1 MSKEKLIIIGAS
13 GHGKVVADIAMKM
26 NQWKEIFFLDDDPDK
41 KEVLGFSV
49 LGKTEDS
56 IQYKEKADFFVAIGN
71 NLIREK
77 IFLKLEREGFSIAT
91 LIHPSAVIGLDVL
104 IGEGTAIMP
113 GAVVNAASTIGKGVI
128 VNTSSSIDHDCLI
141 NDFVHVSPG
150 VRIAGTVVVGERV
163 WLGINSTVIN
173 NITIVSDC
181 IIGAG
186 SLVLNDIA
194 IVGLY
199 YGSPIKKVIKKI
211 GEL

>member
-26 NQWKEIFFLDDDPDK
+26 NQWKEIFFLDDAPDK

-49 LGKTEDS
+49 LGKTEES
-56 IQYKEKADFFVAIGN
+56 IQYKEEADFFVAIGN

-77 IFLKLEREGFSIAT
+77 VLLKLESEGFSITT

-128 VNTSSSIDHDCLI
+128 VNTSASIDHDCLI

-181 IIGAG
+181 VIGAG
-186 SLVLNDIA
+186 SLVL
-194 IVGLY
+194 
-199 YGSPIKKVIKKI
+199 KKI
-211 GEL
+211 DEIGTYIGNPIRRINRK